1 MTAWKPKLR
10 PLLPLRPW
18 SRFSDMERREDG
30 PHVWSSTFLFLFCT
44 ESGKENPAVIRHQ
57 SESAPGRAVEAVEL
71 GSHRHWSC
79 EGPIAAR
86 LLTALSF
93 VGEPAEALEEQ
104 CSLPKDTRLETE
116 QLPELPGHSSLSASW

>member
-1 MTAWKPKLR
+1 M
-10 PLLPLRPW
+10 
-18 SRFSDMERREDG
+18 
-30 PHVWSSTFLFLFCT
+30 
-44 ESGKENPAVIRHQ
+44 
-57 SESAPGRAVEAVEL
+57 EL

-116 QLPELPGHSSLSASW
+116 QLPELPGHSSLSASWWFPGGLCFLSSLWSIL